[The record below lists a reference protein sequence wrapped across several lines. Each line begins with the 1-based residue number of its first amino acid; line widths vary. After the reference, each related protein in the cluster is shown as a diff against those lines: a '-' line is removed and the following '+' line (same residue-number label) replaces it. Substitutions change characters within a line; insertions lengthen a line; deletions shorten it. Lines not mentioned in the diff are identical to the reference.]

1 MSNDLL
7 RIGKLATGY
16 EVELRDPKIVA
27 ENEKPRSSWQDPW
40 KSYPFKTEQET
51 AAFVGAVL
59 PLLNPTNGDDEFAA
73 AFKAATDADDTR
85 K

>member
-27 ENEKPRSSWQDPW
+27 ANEKPHSSWQDPW
-40 KSYPFKTEQET
+40 KSYAFNTPEEVAT
-51 AAFVGAVL
+51 FVGAVL
-59 PLLNPTNGDDEFAA
+59 GKLAPPSSADEFAA
-73 AFKAATDADDTR
+73 AFKAATKEED
-85 K
+85 